1 MRRKFVYKFIWI
13 LTLVAIAG
21 MLIYP
26 TVGKKEMEILFNS
39 AATTEQRE
47 AVIERFKAR
56 GFAVSEKEDAAI
68 LQGRALNDAVMNE
81 AHALPGVQKAEILKT
96 WVEDKLLAKKLNLGL
111 DLQGGVLLVLR
122 ANYEGLER
130 RLERKLDERDRSEY
144 TQQALELLR
153 NRIDKFGVAEP
164 SIKPSGN
171 ESIEI
176 QLPGL
181 QDPTSVKNI
190 IGTTGSLEYR
200 LVDDE
205 YTNRVNSWL
214 GANYTASEMP
224 HDTSLQ
230 DELFDEISKAIGLP
244 KNLELVM
251 FYDKPRGSNEL
262 IPQSPMALE
271 KEIAVAGTDIKE
283 TTVNYDDFGQIIVSF
298 RTTAD
303 GATKFARATAPENR
317 GKRLAIVLDNKIRN
331 APSINEPITTG
342 SGQISGGFTYDEAMT
357 LSRII
362 KEGALPVELQII
374 SENVIG
380 PSLGQDSINA
390 GVKALAVSL
399 ISIMLFLI
407 IYYKLAGVIA
417 VVGLCM
423 NFLFMMAILS
433 LLGFTLTLPG
443 IAGFILTVGMSIDAN
458 VIIYERIK
466 EELAEGKSIRMAIV
480 NGYEKAFTTIIDSNL
495 TTIIVTFIL
504 FQFGTGPIKGFAVT
518 LIVGV
523 LTSMFA
529 ALYITRFFYE
539 VISHSKRIKKLS
551 I

>member
-1 MRRKFVYKFIWI
+1 
-13 LTLVAIAG
+13 
-21 MLIYP
+21 
-26 TVGKKEMEILFNS
+26 
-39 AATTEQRE
+39 
-47 AVIERFKAR
+47 
-56 GFAVSEKEDAAI
+56 
-68 LQGRALNDAVMNE
+68 
-81 AHALPGVQKAEILKT
+81 
-96 WVEDKLLAKKLNLGL
+96 
-111 DLQGGVLLVLR
+111 
-122 ANYEGLER
+122 
-130 RLERKLDERDRSEY
+130 
-144 TQQALELLR
+144 
-153 NRIDKFGVAEP
+153 
-164 SIKPSGN
+164 
-171 ESIEI
+171 
-176 QLPGL
+176 
-181 QDPTSVKNI
+181 
-190 IGTTGSLEYR
+190 
-200 LVDDE
+200 
-205 YTNRVNSWL
+205 
-214 GANYTASEMP
+214 
-224 HDTSLQ
+224 
-230 DELFDEISKAIGLP
+230 LP